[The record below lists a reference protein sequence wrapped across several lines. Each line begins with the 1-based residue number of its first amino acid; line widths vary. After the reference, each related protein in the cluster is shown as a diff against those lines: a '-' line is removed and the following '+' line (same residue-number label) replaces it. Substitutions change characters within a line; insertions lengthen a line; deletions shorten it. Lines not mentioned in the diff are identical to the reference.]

1 MLASI
6 QPFLAAELDYRR
18 ERAMADFAGS
28 RQRRAVRRSSPRTAG
43 RAHVVPRLFRR
54 AFAGH

>member
-18 ERAMADFAGS
+18 ERALADFAGS
-28 RQRRAVRRSSPRTAG
+28 RQRRAVRPRKSRTSNG
-43 RAHVVPRLFRR
+43 PHLVPRLVRR

>member
-18 ERAMADFAGS
+18 ERAIADFAGS
-28 RQRRAVRRSSPRTAG
+28 RQRRAVRQRRSRTAS
-43 RAHVVPRLFRR
+43 RAHLVPGLVRR

>member
-18 ERAMADFAGS
+18 ERAIADFSGS
-28 RQRRAVRRSSPRTAG
+28 RQRRAVRPRRS
-43 RAHVVPRLFRR
+43 RASNGAHLVPRLVRR

>member
-18 ERAMADFAGS
+18 ERAIADFAGS
-28 RQRRAVRRSSPRTAG
+28 RQRRAVRASRSRSSRSG
-43 RAHVVPRLFRR
+43 HLVPRLVRR

>member
-18 ERAMADFAGS
+18 QRAIADFAGS
-28 RQRRAVRRSSPRTAG
+28 RQRGAVRPSRSHSSSRS
-43 RAHVVPRLFRR
+43 HLVPRMVRR

>member
-6 QPFLAAELDYRR
+6 QPFLSAELDYHR
-18 ERAMADFAGS
+18 EQVMAGFAGS
-28 RQRRAVRRSSPRTAG
+28 RRHAIRPSRVRSRSRG
-43 RAHVVPRLFRR
+43 HLVPRLVRR

>member
-18 ERAMADFAGS
+18 ERAIADFAGS
-28 RQRRAVRRSSPRTAG
+28 RQRRAVRPHRTRTSS
-43 RAHVVPRLFRR
+43 RAHLVPRAVRR

>member
-6 QPFLAAELDYRR
+6 QPFLAAELDYHRTQV
-18 ERAMADFAGS
+18 MADFAGS
-28 RQRRAVRRSSPRTAG
+28 RGRAVRRSRRTTRTHG
-43 RAHVVPRLFRR
+43 HLVPRLVRR

>member
-18 ERAMADFAGS
+18 DRAIADFAGS
-28 RQRRAVRRSSPRTAG
+28 RQRRALRPSRSRTSS
-43 RAHVVPRLFRR
+43 RAHLVPRLVRR

>member
-28 RQRRAVRRSSPRTAG
+28 RQRHAVRPSRSRTSSRG
-43 RAHVVPRLFRR
+43 HLVPRLVRR

>member
-18 ERAMADFAGS
+18 ERAIADFAGS
-28 RQRRAVRRSSPRTAG
+28 RQRRAVRSRSRSSSSG
-43 RAHVVPRLFRR
+43 HLVPRLVRR

>member
-28 RQRRAVRRSSPRTAG
+28 RQRRAVRPRRSHPSTG
-43 RAHVVPRLFRR
+43 AHLVPRLVRR

>member
-18 ERAMADFAGS
+18 ERAIADFAGS
-28 RQRRAVRRSSPRTAG
+28 RQRRAVRPQKSRTSS
-43 RAHVVPRLFRR
+43 RAHLVPRLVRR